1 MSFFDAFVGPGEQY
15 TTVSSALNDSKFNI
29 CVVGNTDETEQWNV
43 PGAEAAVT
51 IRPDATV
58 YFHGTS
64 DFIVS
69 EEFIPTFFFTVYGG
83 TILYE
88 TTGKFTNTST
98 FEGSLVKLDYITI
111 NSTQAEIQVSS
122 ENIVFNECSMNVN
135 ALDVTLSHNITLS
148 GNTFIGNVTSKGADN
163 VVTFQNNIIYGSI
176 ILENNPKMIR
186 IKSNTIGFLN
196 IYGNIDNM
204 IVTSN
209 IISFLVSDDMT
220 ITNSVISMNTI
231 NMWDLRAN
239 LVMVTLSTNT
249 INSNVYIHDISDS
262 YITDNTMLETY
273 IGSDS
278 GGIPSISQS
287 TITGNTATL
296 IYINSGINDSNLISD
311 NILASIIVEG
321 EVIDLTLRNNL
332 CNLIELRG
340 NVSNSHLEN
349 NNTDKIRILGLTDT
363 TIITEEKDSKIYL
376 KDVNKSSI
384 INNFNCKFKCSYFKG
399 SSFALNYSD
408 IVIDKCKYG
417 QIVHNNSNIVIGVVN
432 RSLVQSNIGQIKI
445 KYHTKSI
452 INSNISIGC
461 SC

>member
-1 MSFFDAFVGPGEQY
+1 MSFFDAFVGPLEQY

-58 YFHGTS
+58 YFHGDS

-83 TILYE
+83 TIIYE
-88 TTGKFTNTST
+88 STGKFTNTST
-98 FEGSLVKLDYITI
+98 FEGSLIKLDYITI
-111 NSTQAEIQVSS
+111 NSTQSEIQVSS
-122 ENIVFNECSMNVN
+122 ENIVLNECSMNTN
-135 ALDVTLSHNITLS
+135 ALDVTLSHNITLT
-148 GNTFIGNVTSKGADN
+148 GNTFIGNITSKGTDN

-176 ILENNPKMIR
+176 ILENNPEMIR
-186 IKSNTIGFLN
+186 IKSNTVGFLN

-249 INSNVYIHDISDS
+249 INSNVYIHDVSDS
-262 YITDNTMLETY
+262 FITDNTMLETY

-287 TITGNTATL
+287 SITGNTATL
-296 IYINSGINDSNLISD
+296 IYINSGVNDSNLISD
-311 NILASIIVEG
+311 NILSSIVVEG
-321 EVIDLTLRNNL
+321 EVVDLTIRNNL

-340 NVSNSHLEN
+340 NVSDSHLEN
-349 NNTDKIRILGLTDT
+349 NNTNTITILGLTST
-363 TIITEEKDSKIYL
+363 TIITEEKDSTITL

-384 INNFNCKFKCSYFKG
+384 NNNFNCKFICSYFKA
-399 SSFALNYSD
+399 SSFSFNYSN
-408 IVIDKCKYG
+408 ITVDKCKYA
-417 QIVHNNSNIVIGVVN
+417 QIVHNNSSITIGHAN
-432 RSLVQSNIGQIKI
+432 RSIVQSNIGKIKI
-445 KYHTKSI
+445 KSHKKSI
-452 INSNISIGC
+452 VDSNISIGC
-461 SC
+461 C